1 MLINVEFFSLWQH
14 KKRNSMICM
23 MNDSKAFLV
32 RNVKYFASW
41 MVMNWRSTGKWQ
53 NNLRY
58 VIWVISF
65 HRHFSSKLIKAHC
78 EPRFQHSIKENIF
91 SAENCMSAA
100 SFCNLI
106 ICQTKWKQPFFM
118 FDSSTINRSLPTTRN
133 VVAQAMNC
141 IGSNNERR
149 KRKDCDEFSDSICYL
164 FIYERMSLFQFNM
177 LHGCVLI
184 VSTQCFGL
192 FVPKRIDRA
201 FHG

>member
-1 MLINVEFFSLWQH
+1 
-14 KKRNSMICM
+14 
-23 MNDSKAFLV
+23 
-32 RNVKYFASW
+32 
-41 MVMNWRSTGKWQ
+41 
-53 NNLRY
+53 
-58 VIWVISF
+58 
-65 HRHFSSKLIKAHC
+65 
-78 EPRFQHSIKENIF
+78 
-91 SAENCMSAA
+91 
-100 SFCNLI
+100 
-106 ICQTKWKQPFFM
+106 M

-201 FHG
+201 FHGQLFFWSCTRSRLSVFDSKETVRVKMTASFSLANWRGTDNEWNGRGYEYSGICNRATGSSLLWHQLLTKRKAHVLPFALHQFHFSN